1 MRRSGVVFGVLGMV
15 LVTALWWMF
24 VISPTNTK
32 ISDAQEEQ
40 QSAEDNEVLLRT
52 QLSRL
57 KKIQENEL
65 TYRSAIGALEAAIPP
80 TPQMPALIDTLAE
93 LAEAVGHHELHEQP
107 IRAALHVR
115 GSDVPAEEPERS
127 LLAIVPEQ
135 LEDTPVPDER
145 ALEHLHFDHRLRS
158 RALALLV
165 PAADARQLPLDDT
178 GPEDDGDHSELVH
191 VVDCIGVAVCRKE
204 EEVGRDAQAE
214 QEVHPAKGR
223 VPCFHVDGGYTR
235 CSWTDPREL
244 TVIDGTRAPLGRA
257 GQRTSDAVGASP
269 RKE

>member
-93 LAEAVGHHELHEQP
+93 LAEASGVEWESGTYGNPVEVEGEDYFEIPVSLTVQGQFFEVLGYLYG
-107 IRAALHVR
+107 IADLERIVR
-115 GSDVPAEEPERS
+115 VDAIS
-127 LLAIVPEQ
+127 LSP
-135 LEDTPVPDER
+135 T
-145 ALEHLHFDHRLRS
+145 
-158 RALALLV
+158 
-165 PAADARQLPLDDT
+165 
-178 GPEDDGDHSELVH
+178 EDDNGFTIENVSISAITFTTGD
-191 VVDCIGVAVCRKE
+191 VVLPAP
-204 EEVGRDAQAE
+204 EVITETTTTTTPG
-214 QEVHPAKGR
+214 
-223 VPCFHVDGGYTR
+223 DG
-235 CSWTDPREL
+235 E
-244 TVIDGTRAPLGRA
+244 
-257 GQRTSDAVGASP
+257 
-269 RKE
+269 